1 MVSFENGKFILRRD
15 HRLQRQSRIRIKL
28 RRVVLIALALSFL
41 YILSRRERQEYDSSL
56 MRATYEA
63 GVRKKPDTIDQGQA
77 ASPTDE
83 DSSEDGDVK
92 SITSSKAKDEGM
104 GNGLHDETISSQNE
118 EGETLDLGKVSLNKK
133 YMSYLQTLGPMPK
146 KVHMF
151 FPDKDYYINNPIP
164 FVKNSIL
171 SLKRL
176 NPEWNVTVYDDGK
189 S

>member
-15 HRLQRQSRIRIKL
+15 HRLQRQSRSKL

-41 YILSRRERQEYDSSL
+41 YILSRRRERQEYDSSL
-56 MRATYEA
+56 LRATYEA
-63 GVRKKPDTIDQGQA
+63 GVRKKPDTIDQGQV
-77 ASPTDE
+77 ASHTDE
-83 DSSEDGDVK
+83 ESSEDGDV
-92 SITSSKAKDEGM
+92 IPLASSKAKDEGM

-118 EGETLDLGKVSLNKK
+118 EGEILDLGKVSLNKK